1 MGNIFISIKLNVLFL
16 KDDDEFDIREK
27 NLEVVRK
34 NY

>member
-1 MGNIFISIKLNVLFL
+1 MGNIFISKELNVLFL

-27 NLEVVRK
+27 NLEIVRK